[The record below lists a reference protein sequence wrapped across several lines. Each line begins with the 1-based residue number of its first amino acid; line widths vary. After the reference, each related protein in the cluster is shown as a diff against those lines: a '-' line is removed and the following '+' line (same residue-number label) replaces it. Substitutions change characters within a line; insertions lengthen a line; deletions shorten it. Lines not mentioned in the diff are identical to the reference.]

1 MSARLRQTS
10 ASTEIWIACYQCVK
24 RVPTLH
30 ALSSP
35 PERSLYA
42 LSALNHQ
49 CWVHLKH
56 SLMTWH
62 GSLTNPQVSK
72 QLLDTILHP
81 RVQCRSSW
89 RVIKMCRGIPLRDS
103 NTSTMCL
110 WTWTQASVCKY
121 SAEHR
126 VRMGVKLL
134 LKQTRLLKS
143 KIPTDLWTGVAKKN
157 FTFEWFPLLPSS
169 ITSNYETVCGAFVDV
184 MLTSV
189 VADITLSRVHICMC
203 WSSC

>member
-1 MSARLRQTS
+1 MWTPVLLLTLPENRGKHTCPPGSDRHQRVQQSGLRVIN
-10 ASTEIWIACYQCVK
+10 ASSGCQHCT
-24 RVPTLH
+24 PSH
-30 ALSSP
+30 HP

-72 QLLDTILHP
+72 QLLDTVLHP
-81 RVQCRSSW
+81 RVQRRSSW

-126 VRMGVKLL
+126 VRMGVK
-134 LKQTRLLKS
+134 
-143 KIPTDLWTGVAKKN
+143 
-157 FTFEWFPLLPSS
+157 
-169 ITSNYETVCGAFVDV
+169 
-184 MLTSV
+184 
-189 VADITLSRVHICMC
+189 
-203 WSSC
+203 